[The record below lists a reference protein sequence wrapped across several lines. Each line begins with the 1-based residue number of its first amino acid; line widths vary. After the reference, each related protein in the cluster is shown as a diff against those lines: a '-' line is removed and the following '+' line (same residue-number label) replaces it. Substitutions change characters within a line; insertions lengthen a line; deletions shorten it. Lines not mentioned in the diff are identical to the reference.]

1 MTYNEDDIKQNIIE
15 LIQERDKYR
24 LQALK
29 YKEVLEEITK
39 GVSVLDAS
47 KMAEKVIKEG
57 DDV

>member
-29 YKEVLEEITK
+29 YREVLEKIVNFDSRGNETLWARK
-39 GVSVLDAS
+39 AL
-47 KMAEKVIKEG
+47 EEG